1 MTTSRRD
8 IGLLLAAMQVA
19 PALAQGP
26 AALPSKM
33 YRYEDLPV
41 KASGPG
47 PSAGPNKSRAI
58 LDGKT
63 HTGFRI
69 EIHESE
75 LGAGLAPHPPHTHV
89 HEELMLVREGTMEI
103 TIKGVVEKLGPGSV
117 AYVASNEEHGWRNVG
132 STRAVYT
139 VITLR
144 G

>member
-8 IGLLLAAMQVA
+8 IGLLLAAMQV
-19 PALAQGP
+19 PGFAQAP

-33 YRYEDLPV
+33 YRYDDLPV
-41 KASGPG
+41 KASGT
-47 PSAGPNKSRAI
+47 GPNKSRAI

-103 TIKGVVEKLGPGSV
+103 TIKGVAEKLGPGSV

>member
-8 IGLLLAAMQVA
+8 IGLLLAAMNV
-19 PALAQGP
+19 PGLAQGI
-26 AALPSKM
+26 ALLPSKM
-33 YRYEDLPV
+33 YRHEDLPV
-41 KASGPG
+41 KASGT
-47 PSAGPNKSRAI
+47 GPNKSRAI

-89 HEELMLVREGTMEI
+89 HEELT
-103 TIKGVVEKLGPGSV
+103 
-117 AYVASNEEHGWRNVG
+117 RNNDSMFNV
-132 STRAVYT
+132 SPIEQCFPLCNAV
-139 VITLR
+139 LPFLQA

>member
-8 IGLLLAAMQVA
+8 IGLLLAAMNV

-26 AALPSKM
+26 ASLPSKM
-33 YRYEDLPV
+33 YRYEALPV
-41 KASGPG
+41 KASGVG
-47 PSAGPNKSRAI
+47 PSAGPNTSRAI

>member
-1 MTTSRRD
+1 MITSRRD
-8 IGLLLAAMQVA
+8 IGLLLAAMQAA

-41 KASGPG
+41 KSSGT
-47 PSAGPNKSRAI
+47 GPNKSRAI

-103 TIKGVVEKLGPGSV
+103 TIKGVAEKLGPGSV

-132 STRAVYT
+132 TTRAVYT